1 MEKYHEALKK
11 MLRIVDLLKTNYLK
25 ESDVEDIS
33 DDCMGEFVHEI
44 YIDSFEE
51 IFLEIE
57 NMEIRNMKW
66 ENIKDLKLNKIIS
79 FVYLSLMDFPN
90 NKFEIKTVPAKEF
103 FCSVRG
109 LTYGAYVIHHS
120 HVSGQIIGYAHD
132 FCNKKI
138 RKNQTLILLFAHN
151 LFSFCFFFVVKG
163 VSLFVWRPKQF
174 NIGGTNLTNVQYANI
189 GNQVKFIDTIKY
201 FQQSLSALTKNVN
214 EMEQKNIKNSC
225 RKFTEKNE
233 RYF

>member
-66 ENIKDLKLNKIIS
+66 ENRKDLKLNKIIS

-103 FCSVRG
+103 FRSVRG

-163 VSLFVWRPKQF
+163 VSLCVWRPKQF
-174 NIGGTNLTNVQYANI
+174 NIGGTNLTNVQ
-189 GNQVKFIDTIKY
+189 
-201 FQQSLSALTKNVN
+201 
-214 EMEQKNIKNSC
+214 
-225 RKFTEKNE
+225 
-233 RYF
+233 